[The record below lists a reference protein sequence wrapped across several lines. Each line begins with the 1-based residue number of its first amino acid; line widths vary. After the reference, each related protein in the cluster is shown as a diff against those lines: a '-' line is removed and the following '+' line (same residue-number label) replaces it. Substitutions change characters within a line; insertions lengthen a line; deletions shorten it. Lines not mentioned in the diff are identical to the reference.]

1 MLPRMTENLSHPRII
16 SAIQADRWAIQPEAL
31 DRIVTIAQGLG
42 DGPEALQSKLGRPLD
57 NTRAVTR
64 RDATAIIPITG
75 PIFRRANLLTEIS
88 GATSI
93 ETLAKDFEQAAADP
107 SIESIILEID
117 SPGGQVAGISEYA
130 AHVRAASAG
139 KRVVAYVSDLGASAA
154 YWIAAAADEV
164 VARDTARLGSI
175 GVVMQVAAGGKDTAL
190 KFISSQSPKKHAAPD
205 SDLGRNA
212 LQAEVDALAQ
222 VFIDA
227 VAAYRGVDPETV
239 IEHFGQGGVFVGQA
253 AVDAGLAD
261 RLGSLESLIAE
272 LNGDSPNRRGN
283 TMTAK
288 ANTPSVTR
296 ELLAAEYPDLLAAI
310 TKEGFDSGIVAGAKA
325 ERERI
330 QSIEEA
336 SLPGHDALIASLK
349 WDGKTSGAEAA
360 MQIVKAEKEQAA
372 QRKDRLMANHAQA
385 APFAVSDPAP
395 TEADKLKAEEARR
408 DKIASASAALFNQVA
423 GVQ

>member
-1 MLPRMTENLSHPRII
+1 MLPRMTENLSHPRIL

-42 DGPEALQSKLGRPLD
+42 DGPEALQAKLGRPLD

-107 SIESIILEID
+107 SIESIIIEID
-117 SPGGQVAGISEYA
+117 SPGGQVAGISEFA

-175 GVVMQVAAGGKDTAL
+175 GVVMQVAAGGKDHAL
-190 KFISSQSPKKHAAPD
+190 KFVSSQSPKKHAAPD

-222 VFIDA
+222 VFIEA
-227 VAAYRGVDPETV
+227 VAGYRGVDPETV
-239 IEHFGQGGVFVGQA
+239 IEQFGQGGVFVGQA

-272 LNGDSPNRRGN
+272 LNGKPNPRGN

-288 ANTPSVTR
+288 ATQPQITR
-296 ELLAAEYPDLLAAI
+296 ELLAAEYPDLLAEI
-310 TKEGFDSGIVAGAKA
+310 QEENFDAAFEAGARY

-330 QSIEEA
+330 QAIEEA
-336 SLPGHDALIASLK
+336 ALPGHEALIASLK
-349 WDGKTSGAEAA
+349 WDGKTTGAEAA
-360 MQIVKAEKEQAA
+360 LAVVKAEKEQAA
-372 QRKDRLMANHAQA
+372 QRKDRLLANHAPA

-395 TEADKLKAEEARR
+395 TDVDKLKAEEARR

>member
-1 MLPRMTENLSHPRII
+1 MLLRMTENLSHPRILG
-16 SAIQADRWAIQPEAL
+16 AIQADRWAIQPEAL

-42 DGPEALQSKLGRPLD
+42 DGPEALQAKLGRPLD

-93 ETLAKDFEQAAADP
+93 ETLARDFEQAAADP

-117 SPGGQVAGISEYA
+117 SPGGQVAGISEFA
-130 AHVRAASAG
+130 AHVRAATAG

-175 GVVMQVAAGGKDTAL
+175 GVVMQVSTGGKDNAI

-205 SDLGRNA
+205 SDMGRNA

-227 VAAYRGVDPETV
+227 VAAYRGVEPETV
-239 IEHFGQGGVFVGQA
+239 IEQFGQGGVFVGQS

-272 LNGDSPNRRGN
+272 LNGESTQRST

-288 ANTPSVTR
+288 ANTPPITR
-296 ELLAAEYPDLLAAI
+296 ELLAAEYPDLLAAL
-310 TKEGFDSGIVAGAKA
+310 TKEGFDSGFAAGAKA

-330 QSIEEA
+330 QAIEEA
-336 SLPGHDALIASLK
+336 ALPGHEALIAGLK

-360 MQIVKAEKEQAA
+360 LAVVKAEKDMAEK
-372 QRKDRLMANHAQA
+372 RKESMRDGHSGHV
-385 APFAVSDPAP
+385 PFAASDPSPNA
-395 TEADKLKAEEARR
+395 ADKAKDDEARR
-408 DKIASASAALFNQVA
+408 EKIASASATLFNQFA

>member
-1 MLPRMTENLSHPRII
+1 MLPRMTENLSHPRIL

-42 DGPEALQSKLGRPLD
+42 DGPAALQAKLGRPLD

-64 RDATAIIPITG
+64 RDATALIPITG

-93 ETLAKDFEQAAADP
+93 ETLARDFEQAAADP

-117 SPGGQVAGISEYA
+117 SPGGQVAGISEFA
-130 AHVRAASAG
+130 AHVRAATAG
-139 KRVVAYVSDLGASAA
+139 KRVVAYVSDMGASAA

-175 GVVMQVAAGGKDTAL
+175 GVVMQVATGGKDHAL

-205 SDLGRNA
+205 SDLGRSA

-253 AVDAGLAD
+253 AVEAGLAD

-272 LNGDSPNRRGN
+272 LNGKPNPRGN
-283 TMTAK
+283 TMTAQ
-288 ANTPSVTR
+288 ATQTQITR

-310 TKEGFDSGIVAGAKA
+310 TKEGFDDGLVAGAKA

-349 WDGKTSGAEAA
+349 WDGKTTGAEAA
-360 MQIVKAEKEQAA
+360 LQIVKAEKEQAA

-385 APFAVSDPAP
+385 ASFAVSDPAP
-395 TEADKLKAEEARR
+395 TEAEKLKAEEARR
-408 DKIASASAALFNQVA
+408 NKIASASAALFNQVA

>member
-1 MLPRMTENLSHPRII
+1 MLLRMTENLSHPRILG
-16 SAIQADRWAIQPEAL
+16 AIQADRWAIQPEAL

-42 DGPEALQSKLGRPLD
+42 DGPEALQAKLGRPLD

-93 ETLAKDFEQAAADP
+93 ETLARDFEQAAADP

-117 SPGGQVAGISEYA
+117 SPGGQVAGISEFA
-130 AHVRAASAG
+130 AHVRAATAG

-175 GVVMQVAAGGKDTAL
+175 GVVMQVSTGGKDNAI

-205 SDLGRNA
+205 SDMGRNA

-227 VAAYRGVDPETV
+227 VAAYRGVEPETV
-239 IEHFGQGGVFVGQA
+239 IEQFGQGGVFVGQS

-272 LNGDSPNRRGN
+272 LNGESPNRRGN

-310 TKEGFDSGIVAGAKA
+310 TKDGFDSGFVAGAKA

-349 WDGKTSGAEAA
+349 WDGKTTGAEAA
-360 MQIVKAEKEQAA
+360 LQIVKAEKEQAA
-372 QRKDRLMANHAQA
+372 QRKDRLMANHAPA

-395 TEADKLKAEEARR
+395 TDADKLKAEEARR
-408 DKIASASAALFNQVA
+408 DKIASASTALFNQVA